1 MTADNASA
9 ANEDLQFDRVV
20 SDSPAG
26 EEKARPSAACVA
38 CKKPIEGE
46 YFHLN
51 GKVTCASC
59 RSAIAEAVSTPKG
72 LGPLGRSAGL
82 GVLAAI
88 AGAAVYYAVIAI
100 TNFEIGIVAILIGY
114 MVGWAVRKG
123 AAGRGGRRFQILAV
137 ALTYWAVGLAYAPIV
152 IKGMSEHEKKAGV
165 AAVDSTRAPAADS
178 AATAS
183 ADTLAKP
190 TTASREKVS
199 DKSAI
204 VSLVML
210 FFLVFAL
217 PVLTIVGSMPSGLL
231 SAFIIFIGLRQ
242 AWAMTGAPKLEV
254 SGPYRVNTGPSVTAA

>member
-1 MTADNASA
+1 MTANDGSA
-9 ANEDLQFDRVV
+9 ANEELQFDRVV
-20 SDSPAG
+20 SEAPAG
-26 EEKARPSAACVA
+26 EAKARPLAACVA

-46 YFHLN
+46 YFHVN

-59 RSAIAEAVSTPKG
+59 RGAIEAAVSTPKG
-72 LGPLGRSAGL
+72 LGLLGRSAGL

-152 IKGMSEHEKKAGV
+152 YKGMSEHEKKARV
-165 AAVDSTRAPAADS
+165 AAVDSTRPPAADF
-178 AATAS
+178 AATANS
-183 ADTLAKP
+183 DTLAKP
-190 TTASREKVS
+190 TTASRGDAS
-199 DKSAI
+199 GQSAI
-204 VSLVML
+204 VSLAML
-210 FFLVFAL
+210 FFLIFAL
-217 PVLTIVGSMPSGLL
+217 PVLTIAGSMPSGLL

-242 AWAMTGAPKLEV
+242 AWAMTGAPELKV
-254 SGPYRVNTGPSVTAA
+254 SGPYRVNTGSSVTAA

>member
-88 AGAAVYYAVIAI
+88 AGAFQAVLLEAH
-100 TNFEIGIVAILIGY
+100 
-114 MVGWAVRKG
+114 
-123 AAGRGGRRFQILAV
+123 GRGCRWRRCARRASSVRDALA
-137 ALTYWAVGLAYAPIV
+137 
-152 IKGMSEHEKKAGV
+152 
-165 AAVDSTRAPAADS
+165 
-178 AATAS
+178 
-183 ADTLAKP
+183 
-190 TTASREKVS
+190 
-199 DKSAI
+199 
-204 VSLVML
+204 
-210 FFLVFAL
+210 
-217 PVLTIVGSMPSGLL
+217 
-231 SAFIIFIGLRQ
+231 
-242 AWAMTGAPKLEV
+242 
-254 SGPYRVNTGPSVTAA
+254 